1 MESRIIR
8 IIISV
13 ILIGSMLITNPVS
26 IFAADMVEDFEGWG
40 FIDGTPA
47 LSGGVYT
54 YNNWKFIAKIDGA
67 AANDGAIEKWT
78 GPAGLSI
85 STGYGQVDELHVLNS
100 NGDEFNFG
108 GFNFTGSS
116 IHRMF
121 VTGWRDGIQVTEKQ
135 FINYSDTTAD
145 EYFDM
150 RSKDSEFKNV
160 DEIRICG
167 ADLGGGNL
175 DIISGYLESL
185 TYDVTPVDEVPPII
199 LGLTMTSDNAN
210 VTTVA
215 KVGDQITLSITTNE
229 NIQSP
234 TVTIAGQT
242 AIVSDAGDGDAKIW
256 KATYIMQESDTEG
269 TIPFTLN
276 FKDIVN
282 NEAMQVTAVTAG
294 SPVIFDKTAPTAPT
308 AVTVTPIGGTVIAN
322 SLNKSNTNMTATAT
336 ITAADVTGGKAELYL
351 SDTPIASDTSITS
364 GDTQVTFNLGTNNNA
379 ELQAAVALGGIVSVK
394 LYDMAG
400 NTSISSISNPT
411 LTVDYISEIPAPP
424 TAIVQP
430 ITGTLEVGETL
441 TGHYTYSDVNGDL
454 EGTSIYKWYSSDNM
468 AGLNKTVIAGAIT
481 KTYVLT
487 STDIGKYISFEVT
500 PVAATG
506 IAQGIA
512 VESARTGPVVLAEAV
527 PTATVKAIT
536 GILQVGETLTG
547 NYTYSDVNG
556 DLEGAST
563 YKWYRADNSA
573 GFNKTEIAGANAKT
587 YVLTSSDEGK
597 YIGFEVTPVALTGI
611 EQGTAVLS
619 AWTGAVV
626 PAETAPTVT
635 VQAIT
640 GTLQVGKTLTG
651 YYTYSDVNGDLEGTS
666 TYKWYRADSS
676 SGLNKTEIAGANAKT
691 YVLQS
696 VDEGK
701 YISFEVT
708 PVALTGIAQG
718 TAVLSAWAGIIVPAE
733 APPTAT
739 VQAITG
745 TLQVG
750 ESLTGNYTYSDVN
763 GDLEGASTYKWYRA
777 DNMAGLNKIV
787 IAGATT
793 KTYVLTSGDI
803 GKYISFEVTPVAVT
817 GIAQGI
823 TVESAWV
830 GPVVVAQVAPTAIV
844 QQITGTLQVGE
855 TLTGYYTY
863 NDVNGDEQ
871 GASTYKWYRAD
882 NASGLNKTAI
892 AGATGI
898 IYVLT
903 SADGGKYI
911 SFEVTPVATTGIA
924 QGIAVESTWAGPVVV
939 AQVAPIAIVQQITG
953 TLQVGETLIGH
964 YTYSD
969 VNGDLEGTS
978 IYKWYRADNSL
989 GLNKV
994 EIVGATTKTYML
1006 TSADEGKYISFEV
1019 TPVAATGIAQGTAVE
1034 SVRTGVVGKKS
1045 GQSGGGSNSPKP
1057 VITPTI
1063 DILINN
1069 HKVNY
1074 ATSEIEVENGRKKT
1088 TIQLDDE
1095 KLTAKLNTENVGS
1108 TIIIPVYNNSD
1119 IVIGQLNGQT
1129 VKSMQ
1134 DKDATLEIKTENVT
1148 YTIPAAAINIGSISE
1163 RIGSQVQLKDI
1174 KVNISVS
1181 NSSKETITKVETSA
1195 KMNNFQLVVHP
1206 TDFEITCTNGS
1217 KTVEVSQFNHYVERT
1232 VLLPKG
1238 VDPNQIT
1245 TGVVFNKDGTFTH
1258 VPTIV
1263 KYVDERY
1270 YAKINS
1276 LTNSTYTVIWNPV
1289 TFKDVEKH
1297 WAKDYVNDVGSRL
1310 IDDGVGNGNFAPNRA
1325 ITRAE
1330 FASMIVKALGLKGT
1344 NSSEKFG
1351 DVHKEDSY
1359 YDYIYTAYE
1368 YGILNG
1374 YSNGNFGPQDLIT
1387 REQAMTMLAKAMKI
1401 AGMNVTVSDTDVSN
1415 QLKLFKDAESISLYA
1430 RQSAIICIENG
1441 IFTGDNKGRLT
1452 PQDNLTRAES
1462 ATIIIKLLKKAEL
1475 I

>member
-1 MESRIIR
+1 M
-8 IIISV
+8 
-13 ILIGSMLITNPVS
+13 
-26 IFAADMVEDFEGWG
+26 
-40 FIDGTPA
+40 
-47 LSGGVYT
+47 
-54 YNNWKFIAKIDGA
+54 
-67 AANDGAIEKWT
+67 
-78 GPAGLSI
+78 
-85 STGYGQVDELHVLNS
+85 
-100 NGDEFNFG
+100 
-108 GFNFTGSS
+108 
-116 IHRMF
+116 
-121 VTGWRDGIQVTEKQ
+121 
-135 FINYSDTTAD
+135 
-145 EYFDM
+145 
-150 RSKDSEFKNV
+150 
-160 DEIRICG
+160 
-167 ADLGGGNL
+167 
-175 DIISGYLESL
+175 
-185 TYDVTPVDEVPPII
+185 
-199 LGLTMTSDNAN
+199 
-210 VTTVA
+210 
-215 KVGDQITLSITTNE
+215 
-229 NIQSP
+229 
-234 TVTIAGQT
+234 
-242 AIVSDAGDGDAKIW
+242 
-256 KATYIMQESDTEG
+256 
-269 TIPFTLN
+269 
-276 FKDIVN
+276 
-282 NEAMQVTAVTAG
+282 
-294 SPVIFDKTAPTAPT
+294 
-308 AVTVTPIGGTVIAN
+308 
-322 SLNKSNTNMTATAT
+322 
-336 ITAADVTGGKAELYL
+336 
-351 SDTPIASDTSITS
+351 
-364 GDTQVTFNLGTNNNA
+364 
-379 ELQAAVALGGIVSVK
+379 
-394 LYDMAG
+394 
-400 NTSISSISNPT
+400 
-411 LTVDYISEIPAPP
+411 
-424 TAIVQP
+424 
-430 ITGTLEVGETL
+430 
-441 TGHYTYSDVNGDL
+441 
-454 EGTSIYKWYSSDNM
+454 
-468 AGLNKTVIAGAIT
+468 
-481 KTYVLT
+481 
-487 STDIGKYISFEVT
+487 
-500 PVAATG
+500 
-506 IAQGIA
+506 
-512 VESARTGPVVLAEAV
+512 
-527 PTATVKAIT
+527 
-536 GILQVGETLTG
+536 
-547 NYTYSDVNG
+547 
-556 DLEGAST
+556 
-563 YKWYRADNSA
+563 
-573 GFNKTEIAGANAKT
+573 
-587 YVLTSSDEGK
+587 
-597 YIGFEVTPVALTGI
+597 
-611 EQGTAVLS
+611 
-619 AWTGAVV
+619 
-626 PAETAPTVT
+626 
-635 VQAIT
+635 
-640 GTLQVGKTLTG
+640 
-651 YYTYSDVNGDLEGTS
+651 
-666 TYKWYRADSS
+666 
-676 SGLNKTEIAGANAKT
+676 
-691 YVLQS
+691 
-696 VDEGK
+696 
-701 YISFEVT
+701 
-708 PVALTGIAQG
+708 
-718 TAVLSAWAGIIVPAE
+718 
-733 APPTAT
+733 
-739 VQAITG
+739 
-745 TLQVG
+745 
-750 ESLTGNYTYSDVN
+750 
-763 GDLEGASTYKWYRA
+763 
-777 DNMAGLNKIV
+777 
-787 IAGATT
+787 
-793 KTYVLTSGDI
+793 LTSGDI